1 MPRGKT
7 HEIDEFIK
15 LRGQDRRPQKEHKLI
30 AHKMDEPVLTG
41 FLKKNKNKI
50 IINKSILSP

>member
-7 HEIDEFIK
+7 HETDEFIK
-15 LRGQDRRPQKEHKLI
+15 LRGQDRRAQKEHKLI

-41 FLKKNKNKI
+41 FFK
-50 IINKSILSP
+50 